1 MAKGGMLTLQFVSAH
16 SSSNSNKIKF
26 DLSLQYTQTY
36 LRDFVVKSFQCLYRP
51 QGKVIF
57 YTCLSVHRRGHAW
70 WGACVAGGMCGG
82 VCAWQGGMCGKGGR
96 HGKGERTCMVG
107 DMHGGVCGKG
117 GHAWRG
123 ACMVG
128 GGACV
133 AGETATAVDSMHPT
147 GMHSCLKYFNSHRN
161 LSKTHPRPL

>member
-57 YTCLSVHRRGHAW
+57 YTCLSVHREGACMVGSMCGGGACVVGCVHGRGACVARGAGMARERGHAW
-70 WGACVAGGMCGG
+70 W
-82 VCAWQGGMCGKGGR
+82 
-96 HGKGERTCMVG
+96 ETCMGVYVARG
-107 DMHGGVCGKG
+107 AMHG
-117 GHAWRG
+117 RG
-123 ACMVG
+123 ACMVAG
-128 GGACV
+128 GMRGRRDGHCCGRYASYWN
-133 AGETATAVDSMHPT
+133 AF
-147 GMHSCLKYFNSHRN
+147 LFKIF
-161 LSKTHPRPL
+161 

>member
-26 DLSLQYTQTY
+26 DLSLQYTETY

-70 WGACVAGGMCGG
+70 WGACVAGGACVVGCVHG
-82 VCAWQGGMCGKGGR
+82 RGACVARGAGMAR
-96 HGKGERTCMVG
+96 ER
-107 DMHGGVCGKG
+107 
-117 GHAWRG
+117 GHAWWETCMGVYVARG
-123 ACMVG
+123 AMHG
-128 GGACV
+128 RGHAWWRGACV
-133 AGETATAVDSMHPT
+133 AGETATVVDGMHPT

>member
-70 WGACVAGGMCGG
+70 WGACVVGGHVWWGVCMAGGHVWQGG
-82 VCAWQGGMCGKGGR
+82 KAWQGR
-96 HGKGERTCMVG
+96 G
-107 DMHGGVCGKG
+107 DMHGGRHAWGCMWQGGPCMAGGMHGGG
-117 GHAWRG
+117 GHAWQERQPLLW
-123 ACMVG
+123 MV
-128 GGACV
+128 CILLECILV
-133 AGETATAVDSMHPT
+133 
-147 GMHSCLKYFNSHRN
+147 
-161 LSKTHPRPL
+161 